1 MQRRLS
7 LIIRHFT
14 NLKRSMI
21 SLTYMRLQKMERRHA
36 LIEWAKKDV
45 KGGTDTTDGKW
56 VDKSYDLSQFKGK
69 KVKLQFEYLTD
80 IAVAYKGFALDNAA
94 LTVDGKVVF
103 SDDAEGQPA
112 MTLKGFTVSNGFEQK
127 KITTISNGVITLGL
141 ILHYN
146 MHVVQYLIQEWLYGM
161 RIKALQITG

>member
-1 MQRRLS
+1 MPS
-7 LIIRHFT
+7 SIIRHFT
-14 NLKRSMI
+14 NWKRSMI

-45 KGGTDTTDGKW
+45 KGGIDTTDGKW
-56 VDKSYDLSQFKGK
+56 IDKSYDLNQFKGK
-69 KVKLQFEYLTD
+69 KVKLQFEYVTD
-80 IAVAYKGFALDNAA
+80 IAVTYKGFALDNAA

-127 KITTISNGVITLGL
+127 KHNYYIEWRNYAGSDTALQYARG
-141 ILHYN
+141 
-146 MHVVQYLIQEWLYGM
+146 QYLIQEWLYGM

>member
-1 MQRRLS
+1 MG
-7 LIIRHFT
+7 
-14 NLKRSMI
+14 
-21 SLTYMRLQKMERRHA
+21 E
-36 LIEWAKKDV
+36 KDV
-45 KGGTDTTDGKW
+45 KGGIDTTDGKW
-56 VDKSYDLSQFKGK
+56 IDKSYDLNQFKGK
-69 KVKLQFEYLTD
+69 KVKLQFEYVTD
-80 IAVAYKGFALDNAA
+80 IAVTYKGFALDNAA

-127 KITTISNGVITLGL
+127 KHNYYIEWRNYAGL